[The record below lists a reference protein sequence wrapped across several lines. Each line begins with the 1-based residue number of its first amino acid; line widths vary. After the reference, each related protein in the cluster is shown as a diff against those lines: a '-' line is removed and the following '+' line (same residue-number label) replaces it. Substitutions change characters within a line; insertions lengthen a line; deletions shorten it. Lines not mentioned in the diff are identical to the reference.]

1 MEDEVMDLKRARA
14 PFSRLEKIFIFSLV
28 GLASLFITA
37 FFVLRY
43 IVLNVSFAP

>member
-1 MEDEVMDLKRARA
+1 MNRSKTML
-14 PFSRLEKIFIFSLV
+14 SRFEKIIIGTLLGLSASFI
-28 GLASLFITA
+28 IA